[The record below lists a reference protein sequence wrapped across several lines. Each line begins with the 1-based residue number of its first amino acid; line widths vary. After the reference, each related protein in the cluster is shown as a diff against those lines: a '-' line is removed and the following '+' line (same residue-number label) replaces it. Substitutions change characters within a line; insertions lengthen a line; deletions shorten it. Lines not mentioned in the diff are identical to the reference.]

1 MEKITLNKAPVRT
14 SNNYGIN
21 DITLELEIPM
31 IKQFQNITM
40 MCYDFDDVKVENIN
54 LNEIK
59 TDKVSSMMNL
69 KGEYSSKSNSKEHN
83 LDEINPNEINPNE
96 VNSSEVNLSEIN
108 SSEIN
113 LGEMS

>member
-69 KGEYSSKSNSKEHN
+69 KGEY
-83 LDEINPNEINPNE
+83 
-96 VNSSEVNLSEIN
+96 
-108 SSEIN
+108 
-113 LGEMS
+113 

>member
-1 MEKITLNKAPVRT
+1 MKKITLNKAPVRT

-21 DITLELEIPM
+21 DITLEFEIPM

-69 KGEYSSKSNSKEHN
+69 KGEYSSKSNSKEHI
-83 LDEINPNEINPNE
+83 LDEINPNE
-96 VNSSEVNLSEIN
+96 V
-108 SSEIN
+108 
-113 LGEMS
+113 